1 MIYIQNLFN
10 KIHKLKI
17 LNKREKFRFLIYGTI
32 NTLATNIILQFFLL
46 ISSVPIATFISQ
58 VSNLLIGFFLY
69 GKRVFKIKV
78 LSKNKLLLYIFLAII
93 SWQINA
99 FLILFLSSKLELSNN
114 LSAILIL
121 PILAVWSYLMQKIF
135 IFNEN

>member
-1 MIYIQNLFN
+1 MINIQNLSN
-10 KIHKLKI
+10 IIHKLKF
-17 LNKREKFRFLIYGTI
+17 LNKSEKFRFLIYGTI
-32 NTLATNIILQFFLL
+32 NTLTTNIILQFFLL

-58 VSNLLIGFFLY
+58 GSNLLIGFFLY

-78 LSKNKLLLYIFLAII
+78 LSKNKLLLYLLLAIV
-93 SWQINA
+93 SWQINT
-99 FLILFLSSKLELSNN
+99 FLILFLSSKIDLSKN

-121 PILAVWSYLMQKIF
+121 PMLAVWSYVMQKIF

>member
-1 MIYIQNLFN
+1 MINIQNLSDI
-10 KIHKLKI
+10 IHKLKF
-17 LNKREKFRFLIYGTI
+17 LNKSEKFRFLIYGTI
-32 NTLATNIILQFFLL
+32 NTLTTNIILQFFLL

-58 VSNLLIGFFLY
+58 GSNLLIGFFLY

-78 LSKNKLLLYIFLAII
+78 LSKNKLLIYLLLAIV
-93 SWQINA
+93 SWQINT
-99 FLILFLSSKLELSNN
+99 FLILFLSSKIDLSKN

-121 PILAVWSYLMQKIF
+121 PMLAVWSYLMQKIF

>member
-1 MIYIQNLFN
+1 MINIQNLSN
-10 KIHKLKI
+10 IIHKLKI
-17 LNKREKFRFLIYGTI
+17 FNKSEKFRFLIYGAI
-32 NTLATNIILQFFLL
+32 NTLTTNIILQFFLL

-58 VSNLLIGFFLY
+58 GSNLLIGFFLY

-78 LSKNKLLLYIFLAII
+78 LTKNKLLLYFFLAIV
-93 SWQINA
+93 SWQINT
-99 FLILFLSSKLELSNN
+99 FLILFLSSKIDLSKN

-121 PILAVWSYLMQKIF
+121 PILAVWSYLMQKFF

>member
-17 LNKREKFRFLIYGTI
+17 FNNSEKIRFLIYGTI
-32 NTLATNIILQFFLL
+32 NTLTTNIILQFFLL
-46 ISSVPIATFISQ
+46 ISSVPTATFISQ
-58 VSNLLIGFFLY
+58 GSNLLIGFFLY

-78 LSKNKLLLYIFLAII
+78 LSKNRLLLYFLLAIV

-99 FLILFLSSKLELSNN
+99 FLILFLSSKIELSNN

>member
-78 LSKNKLLLYIFLAII
+78 LSKNKLLSYIILAIF

-99 FLILFLSSKLELSNN
+99 FLILFLSSKIELSNN

>member
-1 MIYIQNLFN
+1 MIYIENLFN

-17 LNKREKFRFLIYGTI
+17 LNKSEKFRFLIYGTI
-32 NTLATNIILQFFLL
+32 NTLTTNIILQFLLL

-58 VSNLLIGFFLY
+58 GSNLIIGFFLY

-78 LSKNKLLLYIFLAII
+78 LSKNKLLLYIILAII

-99 FLILFLSSKLELSNN
+99 FLILFLSSKIKLSNN

>member
-1 MIYIQNLFN
+1 MINIQNLSN
-10 KIHKLKI
+10 IIHKLKF
-17 LNKREKFRFLIYGTI
+17 LNNSEKFRFLIYGTI
-32 NTLATNIILQFFLL
+32 NTLTTNIILQFFLL

-58 VSNLLIGFFLY
+58 GSNLLIGFFLY

-78 LSKNKLLLYIFLAII
+78 LSKNKLLLYLLLAIV
-93 SWQINA
+93 SWQINT
-99 FLILFLSSKLELSNN
+99 FLILFLSSKIDLSKN

-121 PILAVWSYLMQKIF
+121 PMLAVWSYVMQKIF

>member
-10 KIHKLKI
+10 KINKLKI
-17 LNKREKFRFLIYGTI
+17 LNKSEKFRFLIYGTI
-32 NTLATNIILQFFLL
+32 NTLTTNIILQFFLL

-58 VSNLLIGFFLY
+58 GSNLLIGFFLY
-69 GKRVFKIKV
+69 GKRVFKIQV
-78 LSKNKLLLYIFLAII
+78 LSKNKLLLYFFLAIV
-93 SWQINA
+93 SWQINTL
-99 FLILFLSSKLELSNN
+99 LILFLSSKIDLSNN

>member
-1 MIYIQNLFN
+1 MINIQNLSN
-10 KIHKLKI
+10 IIHKLKF
-17 LNKREKFRFLIYGTI
+17 LNKSEKFRFLIYGTI
-32 NTLATNIILQFFLL
+32 NTLTTNIILQFFLL

-69 GKRVFKIKV
+69 GKKVFKSKI
-78 LSKNKLLLYIFLAII
+78 LSKNKLLLYIILAII

-99 FLILFLSSKLELSNN
+99 FLILFLSSKIKLSNN

-121 PILAVWSYLMQKIF
+121 QILAVWSYLIQKIF

>member
-1 MIYIQNLFN
+1 MINIQNLFN
-10 KIHKLKI
+10 KIDKLKI
-17 LNKREKFRFLIYGTI
+17 FNKNEKFRFIIYGTI
-32 NTLATNIILQFFLL
+32 NTLTTNIILQFFLI

-58 VSNLLIGFFLY
+58 SSNLLIGFFLY

-78 LSKNKLLLYIFLAII
+78 LSKNKLLLYFFLAIV

-99 FLILFLSSKLELSNN
+99 FLILFLSSKIDLPKN

-121 PILAVWSYLMQKIF
+121 PILAVWSYLIQKIF

>member
-1 MIYIQNLFN
+1 MIYIQNLFK
-10 KIHKLKI
+10 KIHKSKI
-17 LNKREKFRFLIYGTI
+17 LNKSEKFRFLIYGTI
-32 NTLATNIILQFFLL
+32 NTLTTNIILQFFLL

-58 VSNLLIGFFLY
+58 GSNLLIGFFLY

-78 LSKNKLLLYIFLAII
+78 LSKNKLLLYVLLAIV
-93 SWQINA
+93 SWQINT
-99 FLILFLSSKLELSNN
+99 FLILFLSSKIDLSKN

-121 PILAVWSYLMQKIF
+121 PMLAVWSYVMQKIF

>member
-1 MIYIQNLFN
+1 MINIQNLSN
-10 KIHKLKI
+10 IIHKLKF
-17 LNKREKFRFLIYGTI
+17 LNKSEKFRFLIYGTI
-32 NTLATNIILQFFLL
+32 NTLTTNIILQFFLL

-58 VSNLLIGFFLY
+58 GSNLLIGFFLY

-78 LSKNKLLLYIFLAII
+78 LTKNKLLLYFFLAIV
-93 SWQINA
+93 SWQINT
-99 FLILFLSSKLELSNN
+99 FLILFLSSKIDLSKN

-121 PILAVWSYLMQKIF
+121 PMLAVWSYLMQKIF

>member
-1 MIYIQNLFN
+1 MIYIQNLFK
-10 KIHKLKI
+10 KIHKSKI
-17 LNKREKFRFLIYGTI
+17 LNKSEKFRFLIYGTI
-32 NTLATNIILQFFLL
+32 NTLTTNIILQFFLF

-69 GKRVFKIKV
+69 GKKVFKSKI
-78 LSKNKLLLYIFLAII
+78 LSKNKLLLYIILAII

-99 FLILFLSSKLELSNN
+99 FLILFLSSKIKLSNN

-121 PILAVWSYLMQKIF
+121 PILADWSY
-135 IFNEN
+135 

>member
-10 KIHKLKI
+10 KIHKFKI
-17 LNKREKFRFLIYGTI
+17 FNKSEKFRFLIYGTI
-32 NTLATNIILQFFLL
+32 NTLTTNIILQFFLL

-58 VSNLLIGFFLY
+58 GSNLLIGFFLY
-69 GKRVFKIKV
+69 GKIVFKIKV
-78 LSKNKLLLYIFLAII
+78 LSKNKLLLYVFLAIV

-99 FLILFLSSKLELSNN
+99 FLILFLSSKIELSNN

>member
-10 KIHKLKI
+10 KIHKLKFS
-17 LNKREKFRFLIYGTI
+17 NNSEKIRFLIYGTI
-32 NTLATNIILQFFLL
+32 NTLTTNIILQFFLL
-46 ISSVPIATFISQ
+46 ISSVPTATFISQ
-58 VSNLLIGFFLY
+58 GSNLLIGFFLY

-78 LSKNKLLLYIFLAII
+78 LSKNKLLLYFFLAIV

-99 FLILFLSSKLELSNN
+99 FLILFLSSKIELSNN

>member
-32 NTLATNIILQFFLL
+32 NTLTTNIILQFFLL

-78 LSKNKLLLYIFLAII
+78 LSKNKLLSYIILAIF

-99 FLILFLSSKLELSNN
+99 FLILFLSSKIELSNN

>member
-1 MIYIQNLFN
+1 MINIQNLSN
-10 KIHKLKI
+10 IIHKLKI
-17 LNKREKFRFLIYGTI
+17 FNKSEKFRFLIYGAI
-32 NTLATNIILQFFLL
+32 NTLTTNIILQFFLL

-58 VSNLLIGFFLY
+58 GSNLLIGFFLY

-78 LSKNKLLLYIFLAII
+78 LSKNKLLIYLLLAIV
-93 SWQINA
+93 SWQINT
-99 FLILFLSSKLELSNN
+99 FLILFLSSKIDLSKN

-121 PILAVWSYLMQKIF
+121 PMLAVWSYLMQKIF